1 MKPKHPLIIVLT
13 VIFSVLLGGTV
24 LLELLRTE
32 VVIMDGAKE
41 VKVVTFSKN
50 IKQVLKE
57 QSLSLRPM
65 DEIYPPEETPLSE
78 GLCIVIKRFKPIT
91 VLVGD
96 REIAV
101 YQRNLT
107 AKQVLQRVGVMLGE
121 KDSINVSMDRVIK
134 SGETI
139 QVNQELKTVVTV
151 NREVPFKNTT
161 LNKKDLNP
169 GEKRI
174 EQYGEMGLIKD
185 YYEITRMSGV
195 EVNRVL
201 VKSEVIRQPV
211 DQVMFVGPAYVK
223 PKDIKTASTGNGA
236 GAKLMA
242 SNTGTGTQSSNGQT
256 LTTRS
261 KNFSYK
267 NSYVMIATAYDLSY
281 ASTGKLPGMD
291 GYGITKSGTKAR
303 VGTVAVDPTIIPLG
317 TKLYIEYADGTGAYG
332 YATAEDTGSAIKGYR
347 VDLFFNTYQE
357 CIDFGR
363 RRVVVYI
370 LE

>member
-13 VIFSVLLGGTV
+13 VLFSIVLGGTV

-32 VVIMDGAKE
+32 VVIVDGAKE
-41 VKVVTFSKN
+41 VKIVTFSKN
-50 IKQVLKE
+50 IKQVLEE

-78 GLCIVIKRFKPIT
+78 GLYIAIKRFKPIT
-91 VLVGD
+91 VLVGE

-121 KDSINVSMDRVIK
+121 KDTVSVSLDRVIK

-139 QVNQELKTVVTV
+139 QIYQELKTVVTV
-151 NREVPFKNTT
+151 NREVPFKNITV
-161 LNKKDLNP
+161 NNKDLNP
-169 GEKRI
+169 EEKRI
-174 EQYGEMGLIKD
+174 QQYGEMGVLKD

-195 EVNRVL
+195 EVSRVL
-201 VKSEVIRQPV
+201 VKTEVLRQPV
-211 DQVMFVGPAYVK
+211 DQVMHVGPAYVK
-223 PKDIKTASTGNGA
+223 PKETQTAGTANPS
-236 GAKLMA
+236 GAKLMS
-242 SNTGTGTQSSNGQT
+242 SNTGTGAQSSSSQMM
-256 LTTRS
+256 TTRS

-267 NSYVMIATAYDLSY
+267 NSYVMIATAYDLSF
-281 ASTGKLPGMD
+281 ASTGKRPGMD
-291 GYGITKSGTKAR
+291 GYGITKSGTQAK
-303 VGTVAVDPTIIPLG
+303 VGTVAVDPTVIPLG
-317 TKLYIEYADGTGAYG
+317 TKLYIEYADGSGSYG